1 MGYQEA
7 LAEIVHRFPSAQ
19 CLLLSPPPVW
29 RDRALGIDQ
38 AVVNNVLPEL
48 LHNTA
53 ADLGCAYVNVYQT
66 FRDGQARSPGVTHYH
81 TRALAAHHACWA
93 PAADNR

>member
-29 RDRALGIDQ
+29 RDHALGVDQ
-38 AVVNNVLPEL
+38 AVVNTILPDL
-48 LHNTA
+48 LRTAA

-66 FRDGQARSPGVTHYH
+66 FRDGQARSPGVTHGNTH
-81 TRALAAHHACWA
+81 ARARLTTLG
-93 PAADNR
+93 RLRRR

>member
-29 RDRALGIDQ
+29 RDHALGIDQ
-38 AVVNNVLPEL
+38 AVVNTILPDL
-48 LHNTA
+48 LRTAA

-66 FRDGQARSPGVTHYH
+66 FRDGQARSPGVTHSNTH
-81 TRALAAHHACWA
+81 ARARLSTLG
-93 PAADNR
+93 RLRRR